1 EGNIDELYRLSK
13 DPNELHNLIDSPESA
28 AQLKKM
34 KQLLANAMEMY
45 EYTEPPYKY
54 EPPKKKVSQ

>member
-1 EGNIDELYRLSK
+1 MK
-13 DPNELHNLIDSPESA
+13 NLIHSPEAA

-34 KQLLANAMEMY
+34 RQLLKNAMEQY

-54 EPPKKKVSQ
+54 EPPNNGE